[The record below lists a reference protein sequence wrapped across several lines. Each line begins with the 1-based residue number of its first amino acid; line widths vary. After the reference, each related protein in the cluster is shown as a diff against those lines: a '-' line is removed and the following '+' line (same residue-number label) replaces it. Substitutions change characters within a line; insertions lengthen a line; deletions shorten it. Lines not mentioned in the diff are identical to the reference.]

1 MSGQTRMMLP
11 DAQEVVCK
19 EIFRGALP
27 CEVEEWFQDDM
38 GQECVFHIFDRSP
51 EMVKAALVCKSW
63 NAAYKDY
70 VKAFFAEE
78 DRKFRQTVIVNALA
92 MCGLARYNAAHVG
105 EVGEHTQEYHAM
117 VFRKWDQEAYLASFV
132 LTRWKPE
139 GEDVHTLHMEYGAR
153 TLDACMVMGTIDQP
167 AEGVRLTQIPAVCF
181 EHPAEPDK
189 EQAWQEWRE
198 DFIWRTEEWL
208 ALKGQQQPSVD
219 EANAIAQ
226 YDEVYGAWHKTWL
239 AERKE
244 QTQSE

>member
-1 MSGQTRMMLP
+1 MSGQKRMMLP
-11 DAQEVVCK
+11 DVQEGVCN

-27 CEVEEWFQDDM
+27 CEVEEFWQTDMEQD
-38 GQECVFHIFDRSP
+38 CVFHIFDRSP
-51 EMVKAALVCKSW
+51 EMVKAALVCRSW

-78 DRKFRQTVIVNALA
+78 DRKLRQTVIVNALA

-153 TLDACMVMGTIDQP
+153 TLDACP
-167 AEGVRLTQIPAVCF
+167 ASAWTHLPPLGVRLTQIPAVCF
-181 EHPAEPDK
+181 EQPEEPDK

-208 ALKGQQQPSVD
+208 ALTGQQQPSVD

-226 YDEVYGAWHKTWL
+226 YDEVYGAWHAAWL

-244 QTQSE
+244 QTESE

>member
-1 MSGQTRMMLP
+1 MLP

-27 CEVEEWFQDDM
+27 CEVLEWFQDDM
-38 GQECVFHIFDRSP
+38 GQDCVFHIFERSP

-78 DRKFRQTVIVNALA
+78 DRKLRQTVIVNALA
-92 MCGLARYNAAHVG
+92 MCGLARYNVDNIGAV
-105 EVGEHTQEYHAM
+105 EEHTQEVHQ
-117 VFRKWDQEAYLASFV
+117 VTFRKHCHEVCLSDTV

-139 GEDVHTLHMEYGAR
+139 GEVVHTLSMEYGAR
-153 TLDACMVMGTIDQP
+153 TLDACPDLGWTYLPDS
-167 AEGVRLTQIPAVCF
+167 GVRLTQIPAVCF
-181 EHPAEPDK
+181 EQPAELDA
-189 EQAWQEWRE
+189 EQGRALQQWRE

-226 YDEVYGAWHKTWL
+226 YDEVYGAWHAAWL

-244 QTQSE
+244 PTESE

>member
-1 MSGQTRMMLP
+1 MCHSF
-11 DAQEVVCK
+11 
-19 EIFRGALP
+19 EIHCR
-27 CEVEEWFQDDM
+27 
-38 GQECVFHIFDRSP
+38 
-51 EMVKAALVCKSW
+51 

-78 DRKFRQTVIVNALA
+78 DRKLRQTVIVNALA
-92 MCGLARYNAAHVG
+92 MCGLARYEVDHVG
-105 EVGEHTQEYHAM
+105 EVGEHTQEVHQVQFMKNNIEVVLSDA
-117 VFRKWDQEAYLASFV
+117 V

-153 TLDACMVMGTIDQP
+153 KLDACVLVDTIDQP
-167 AEGVRLTQIPAVCF
+167 AVGVRLTQIPAVCF

-198 DFIWRTEEWL
+198 DFIWRTAEWL
-208 ALKGQQQPSVD
+208 ALNGQQQPSAD

-226 YDEVYGAWHKTWL
+226 YDEVYGAWHAAWL

-244 QTQSE
+244 QTESE

>member
-1 MSGQTRMMLP
+1 MSEQTRMMLP
-11 DAQEVVCK
+11 DAQEVVCQQ
-19 EIFRGALP
+19 IFCGALT
-27 CEVEEWFQDDM
+27 CEVEEFWQTDMEQD
-38 GQECVFHIFDRSP
+38 CVFHIFDRSP
-51 EMVKAALVCKSW
+51 EMVKAALVCRSW

-92 MCGLARYNAAHVG
+92 MCGLARYEADHVG

-153 TLDACMVMGTIDQP
+153 NLDACPALNVIDLPTIR
-167 AEGVRLTQIPAVCF
+167 VRLTQIPAVCF

-208 ALKGQQQPSVD
+208 GLNGQQVSLD

-226 YDEVYGAWHKTWL
+226 YNEVYGAWHAAWL

-244 QTQSE
+244 QTESE